1 MNIRPARPDEAA
13 ALSELAL
20 RSKAHWG
27 YDAEFLDRC
36 RAVLTLRSDEIEA
49 RRTVLAEEDEK
60 VQGFYTLD
68 DGELGNLWID
78 PGHLRKG
85 VGRRLWAHA
94 VETARALGFKELV
107 VVADPHA
114 EGFYRAMGA
123 IRIGEVPSEI
133 EPGRRLPQLQAP
145 L

>member
-1 MNIRPARPDEAA
+1 MIIRPARPDEAA

-27 YDAEFLDRC
+27 YDAEFLARC
-36 RAVLTLRSDEIEA
+36 RTVLTLRSDEIED
-49 RRTVLAEEDEK
+49 RRTVLAEEDGQ

-68 DGELGNLWID
+68 DDELGNLWID
-78 PGHLRKG
+78 PAHLRKG
-85 VGRRLWAHA
+85 VGRRLWDHA
-94 VETARALGFKELV
+94 VGTARALGLKELF

-123 IRIGEVPSEI
+123 VRIGEVPSEI
-133 EPGRRLPQLQAP
+133 EPGRQLPQLQAAI
-145 L
+145 